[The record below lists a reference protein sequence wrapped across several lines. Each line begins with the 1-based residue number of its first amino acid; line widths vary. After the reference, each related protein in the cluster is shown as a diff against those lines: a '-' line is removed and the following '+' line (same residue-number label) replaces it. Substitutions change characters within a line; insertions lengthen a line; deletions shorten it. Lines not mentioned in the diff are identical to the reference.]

1 MCIRDSLAL
10 SAPVRGSVGPASGGP
25 RRGVRARAAAQPPV
39 IGSMPL
45 GDVLLASGALF
56 TIGLAGALLRR
67 SAIAI
72 FLSIEV
78 MMNAANLALIGYGSA
93 LGTREGQIVVFF
105 VIAIAAAEASVGLA
119 IFVAIF
125 RHKETIDVNRINLL
139 KW

>member
-1 MCIRDSLAL
+1 M
-10 SAPVRGSVGPASGGP
+10 
-25 RRGVRARAAAQPPV
+25 
-39 IGSMPL
+39 IGSIPL

-67 SAIAI
+67 SAISI

-93 LGTREGQIVVFF
+93 MGTREGQIITFF
-105 VIAIAAAEASVGLA
+105 IIAIAAAEASVGLA
-119 IFVAIF
+119 IFVTLF
-125 RHKETIDVNRINLL
+125 RHKETIDVNKINLL

>member
-1 MCIRDSLAL
+1 M
-10 SAPVRGSVGPASGGP
+10 
-25 RRGVRARAAAQPPV
+25 
-39 IGSMPL
+39 IGSIPL

-67 SAIAI
+67 SAISI

-78 MMNAANLALIGYGSA
+78 MMNAANLALIGYSAA
-93 LGTREGQIVVFF
+93 LGTLEGQIAVFF
-105 VIAIAAAEASVGLA
+105 IIAIAAAEASVGLA